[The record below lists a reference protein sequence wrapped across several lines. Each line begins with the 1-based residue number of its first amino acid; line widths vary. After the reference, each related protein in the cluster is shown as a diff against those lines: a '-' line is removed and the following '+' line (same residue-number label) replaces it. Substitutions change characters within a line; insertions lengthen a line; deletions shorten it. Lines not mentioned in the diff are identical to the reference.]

1 MKKSFFL
8 YLAIILLAVSEGF
21 LLYSNSQLKRE
32 LAVKDRYLN
41 RIVDGYDAAEKIDE
55 LREMLTK

>member
-1 MKKSFFL
+1 MKKSHLF

-32 LAVKDRYLN
+32 LVVKDRYLN